1 MEKRSQNSVENK
13 QVELKKSFFSLRTL
27 LGFAV
32 GAAVFYYFF
41 RNFDIA
47 GARET
52 LSGAKWHFFV
62 IGALCFYIS
71 IPLRGLRWRLQ
82 MQPMGIDIDY
92 RPLTHYYFLAMFAN
106 VILPARI
113 GDIYRAYLAK
123 RNQKISMSMSLGVF
137 FSERIFDL
145 VVISAFVIFS
155 GAYFWKAIIGTREGD
170 YLIFSFLAVTLIIV
184 LFIAA
189 LGGLPHLLKFMP
201 AKPAEKLDRFHKGL
215 FRYPTRIPIILG
227 MTILIWLCEAIRLYF
242 VFLALG
248 ANAGFV
254 LALFVS
260 QASLVIMSVPLSP
273 AGLGFVELLMLKVLS
288 LSGLSSELAGAL
300 TISDRLISYW
310 SVMAFGGL
318 CYLFSTRI
326 R

>member
-1 MEKRSQNSVENK
+1 LENSVENK
-13 QVELKKSFFSLRTL
+13 QVDLKKNLFSLRTL

-41 RNFDIA
+41 RNFDI
-47 GARET
+47 GSARET
-52 LSGAKWHFFV
+52 LADARWYFF
-62 IGALCFYIS
+62 IIAALFFYIS
-71 IPLRGLRWRLQ
+71 IPLRGLRWRMQ
-82 MQPMGIDIDY
+82 MKPIGINIDY
-92 RPLTHYYFLAMFAN
+92 RPLTHYYFLSMFAN

-113 GDIYRAYLAK
+113 GDIYRAYLTK

-145 VVISAFVIFS
+145 VVISALVIFS

-170 YLIFSFLAVTLIIV
+170 YLIFAFMAVTIIIV
-184 LFIAA
+184 FFIAT
-189 LGGLPHLLKFMP
+189 LGGLPYLLRFVP
-201 AKPAEKLDRFHKGL
+201 AKLAEKLERFHKGL
-215 FRYPTRIPIILG
+215 FRYPSQIPIILG
-227 MTILIWLCEAIRLYF
+227 MTILIWLCEAFRLYF

-273 AGLGFVELLMLKVLS
+273 AGLGFVELLMLKVLT

-310 SVMAFGGL
+310 SVMALGGL
-318 CYLFSTRI
+318 CCLFSTRV